1 MVKATV
7 LFCAVSLT
15 SIMVLFTSGFHQQ
28 VYWTRLPVTMVE
40 MQGTVKLVD
49 WEQFTFDF
57 VCVKQNLNKFVLE
70 DWGVP

>member
-1 MVKATV
+1 
-7 LFCAVSLT
+7 
-15 SIMVLFTSGFHQQ
+15 
-28 VYWTRLPVTMVE
+28 MVE